1 MNKQDILD
9 QLTEVFHDIFDD
21 ESITISPQT
30 TAEDVDGWDSFN
42 HINLIVAT
50 EMKFKIKFRA
60 AETEEL
66 KNVGGLVDLIA
77 AKLNVA
83 S

>member
-1 MNKQDILD
+1 MNKLDIQT

-21 ESITISPQT
+21 DTIKLTRET
-30 TAEDVDGWDSFN
+30 TAEDIEEWDSFN

-50 EMKFKIKFRA
+50 ETKFKIKFRA

-66 KNVGGLVDLIA
+66 RNVGALIDLIA
-77 AKLNVA
+77 VKLNITA
-83 S
+83 